1 MFATHCLCELAAFY
15 DVLWLIFASF
25 CAHFGFSMVT
35 SGCKVLQMDFYHFGG
50 ILCLDNRY
58 CIFSNSYLLWCSY
71 HTCLQWFWLHIRE
84 EPVFLANNVF
94 QFQFRKMP
102 CSFMEFV
109 KRCDVFE
116 TFLLHL

>member
-1 MFATHCLCELAAFY
+1 MPGQQILHIQQQLFGL
-15 DVLWLIFASF
+15 VLL
-25 CAHFGFSMVT
+25 
-35 SGCKVLQMDFYHFGG
+35 
-50 ILCLDNRY
+50 
-58 CIFSNSYLLWCSY
+58 Y

-84 EPVFLANNVF
+84 EPVFLASNVF
-94 QFQFRKMP
+94 QFQFQKMP